1 MSTFT
6 VWAKDAALRAVKT
19 GAQAAAAAITA
30 NTATITH
37 LDFAAIGSIAG
48 LAAVWSVLQN
58 LSHLKVADPDAD
70 ALVQAVLA
78 KVLGSIPSIKAPA
91 VVFPP
96 TTTTGTGILTV
107 PPGQVTVTNTDL
119 GGSPTVTA

>member
-78 KVLGSIPSIKAPA
+78 KVEDSLPKAAPSVTNI
-91 VVFPP
+91 FPP
-96 TTTTGTGILTV
+96 TTDTTPAAPV
-107 PPGQVTVTNTDL
+107 
-119 GGSPTVTA
+119 A

>member
-1 MSTFT
+1 MSNVT

-37 LDFAAIGSIAG
+37 LNFAAIGSIAG

-58 LSHLKVADPDAD
+58 LSHLKVSDPDAD

-78 KVLGSIPSIKAPA
+78 KVETSLPKPTPA
-91 VVFPP
+91 VTNIFPP
-96 TTTTGTGILTV
+96 TTDTTPAAPV
-107 PPGQVTVTNTDL
+107 
-119 GGSPTVTA
+119 A

>member
-1 MSTFT
+1 MSNVTT
-6 VWAKDAALRAVKT
+6 WAKDAALRAVKT

-78 KVLGSIPSIKAPA
+78 KVEASVPKPAPSVMNVYSATPVDAAQATADAVAKA
-91 VVFPP
+91 
-96 TTTTGTGILTV
+96 TV
-107 PPGQVTVTNTDL
+107 
-119 GGSPTVTA
+119 

>member
-1 MSTFT
+1 MSNVTT
-6 VWAKDAALRAVKT
+6 WAKDAALRAVKT

-78 KVLGSIPSIKAPA
+78 KVEVSVPKPAPS
-91 VVFPP
+91 
-96 TTTTGTGILTV
+96 
-107 PPGQVTVTNTDL
+107 VTNVYSATPVDAAQAA
-119 GGSPTVTA
+119 SDAAAKAV

>member
-1 MSTFT
+1 MSNVT

-37 LDFAAIGSIAG
+37 LNFAAIGSIAG

-58 LSHLKVADPDAD
+58 LSNLKVPDPAAQ
-70 ALVQAVLA
+70 ALVDAAVA
-78 KVLGSIPSIKAPA
+78 KVQASIPPAPPEA
-91 VVFPP
+91 
-96 TTTTGTGILTV
+96 
-107 PPGQVTVTNTDL
+107 GQVAITSAGTPVVWPTPMPPATPGTV
-119 GGSPTVTA
+119 

>member
-1 MSTFT
+1 MSNVTT
-6 VWAKDAALRAVKT
+6 WAKDAALRAVKT
-19 GAQAAAAAITA
+19 GAQPAAAAITA

-78 KVLGSIPSIKAPA
+78 KVEDSLPKPAPSVTNI
-91 VVFPP
+91 FPP
-96 TTTTGTGILTV
+96 TTDATPAAPV
-107 PPGQVTVTNTDL
+107 
-119 GGSPTVTA
+119 A

>member
-58 LSHLKVADPDAD
+58 LSHLKVSDPDAD

-78 KVLGSIPSIKAPA
+78 KVQASLPKPVPSVVSVYSATPVDAAQAASDAAAKA
-91 VVFPP
+91 V
-96 TTTTGTGILTV
+96 
-107 PPGQVTVTNTDL
+107 
-119 GGSPTVTA
+119 